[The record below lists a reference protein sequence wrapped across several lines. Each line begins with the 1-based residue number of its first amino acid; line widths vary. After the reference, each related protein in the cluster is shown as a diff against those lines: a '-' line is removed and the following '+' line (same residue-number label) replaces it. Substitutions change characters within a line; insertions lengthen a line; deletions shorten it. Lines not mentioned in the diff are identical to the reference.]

1 MHAEIVTTGTEL
13 LLGLIADTNSVYIAR
28 RLREIGLDLYY
39 ITSAGDNRE
48 RVAEVIETALNRSDI
63 VITTGGLG
71 PTVGDITREAVAQA
85 TGRELVFD
93 PQLLASIEAY
103 FKKRGRQMSEN
114 NRRQARIPA
123 GAIPIE
129 NPVGTAPAFIVQDP
143 RGIVISLP
151 GVPREM
157 EYLMTNAV
165 IPYLRDK
172 LGLGR
177 VIKTRIL
184 KTCCIGES
192 DLDARIADLE
202 QSANPTVGLAAHPGQ
217 CEIRITAKA
226 DDEATADAMLD
237 DIEARIRERIGDY
250 IYGTDGDDLA
260 TVLLDTL
267 RRRGLSIAAAEVG
280 VGGLVSSWLTAAD
293 PQGEVFRGGWVLPIR
308 HSWTLGGEGT
318 VPLDD
323 RQESLRLANAV
334 CTVTGADVG
343 LAVMNVGPE
352 QTHMVAVHEDRVHR
366 QTIPFRGHGSRSN
379 AWTASLA
386 LGLVLQ
392 MCR

>member
-1 MHAEIVTTGTEL
+1 MHAEIVTTGTEI
-13 LLGLIADTNSVYIAR
+13 LLGLITDTNSLYIAR
-28 RLREIGLDLYY
+28 RLREIGLNLYY

-48 RVAEVIETALNRSDI
+48 RVAGVIDAALNRSDV

-85 TGRELVFD
+85 TGRELVFN
-93 PQLLASIEAY
+93 PRLLASIEAY
-103 FKKRGRQMSEN
+103 FARRGRQMSEN

-123 GAIPIE
+123 GAIPVE
-129 NPVGTAPAFIVQDP
+129 NPVGTAPAFIVEDP

-157 EYLMTNAV
+157 KYLMTHAV
-165 IPYLRDK
+165 IPYLRKK
-172 LGLGR
+172 LGLHQ

-226 DDEATADAMLD
+226 DDEALADAMLD
-237 DIEARIRERIGDY
+237 EVEARIRERVGDY
-250 IYGTDGDDLA
+250 IYGTDDDELP
-260 TVLLDTL
+260 TVVLDQL
-267 RRRGLSIAAAEVG
+267 RRRGLSISTAEVG
-280 VGGLVSSWLTAAD
+280 IGGLLSSWLTAAD
-293 PQGEVFRGGWVLPIR
+293 PQGEVFRGGWVLPAS
-308 HSWTLGGEGT
+308 HSWTLGEESA

-323 RQESLRLANAV
+323 RQESLRLANAI
-334 CTVTGADVG
+334 CTVTGAEVG
-343 LAVMNVGPE
+343 LAVLNVGPE
-352 QTHMVAVHEDRVHR
+352 QTHLVAVHEDLIRR
-366 QTIPFRGHGSRSN
+366 QEIPFRGHGSRSN
-379 AWTASLA
+379 AWIASLA
-386 LGLVLQ
+386 LGLVRQ
-392 MCR
+392 ML